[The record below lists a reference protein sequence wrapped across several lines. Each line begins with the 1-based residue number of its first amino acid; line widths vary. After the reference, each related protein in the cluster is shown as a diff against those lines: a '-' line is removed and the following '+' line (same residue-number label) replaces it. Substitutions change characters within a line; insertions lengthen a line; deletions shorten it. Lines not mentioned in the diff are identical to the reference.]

1 MERTE
6 QANQLNKSVKEENAI
21 VLDFLPHGYPFDKR
35 PSHKKNPVAQ
45 ALGKT
50 RFVLLELVPK
60 KDIFLQPYEEV
71 YIGEGKRDKIHHI
84 VGKLPL
90 DKLTSTAKTEL
101 EFVVKDLVK
110 KNQDKFVKFFNDA
123 QSLTTRMHQ
132 LELLPGLGKKHM
144 WEILEKRQEKPFE
157 SFDDLKKRIKLM
169 PDPEKIIIR
178 RILAEITGK
187 EKHCL
192 FAEI

>member
-1 MERTE
+1 MEKTE
-6 QANQLNKSVKEENAI
+6 QLKQLSKSVKEENAI

-60 KDIFLQPYEEV
+60 KDVFLQPYEEV

-90 DKLTSTAKTEL
+90 DRLTSTAKTEL
-101 EFVVKDLVK
+101 EFVVKDLVN
-110 KNQDKFVKFFNDA
+110 KNQDKFVKFFNNA

-169 PDPEKIIIR
+169 PDPEKIIIK
-178 RILAEITGK
+178 RILAEITGR

-192 FAEI
+192 FAEL